1 MFSDQQAHSL
11 AGVSANDNRNAKSNN
26 LMLGTHNSVEA
37 WRQLDEQV
45 CSRLGPCL

>member
-1 MFSDQQAHSL
+1 QTL

-45 CSRLGPCL
+45 NKYPDTPTRS